1 MIKNDKAINLSWLVE
16 KWTIWDNPYLK
27 NIWLNIKTLDLV
39 RITEDVDTNE
49 DIEESYI
56 DIEQNMDEFVCMPGR
71 EVVNDKL
78 LREVFIDSLDSQS
91 RDRFFENYNEY
102 SADEEFM
109 DIVYELGL
117 ENKLQAFRKKIA
129 GDILLNWANEENIK
143 VSKDMDTI
151 NMYSRYKF

>member
-1 MIKNDKAINLSWLVE
+1 MTRNKKAINLSWLVE

-71 EVVNDKL
+71 EAVNKKL
-78 LREVFIDSLDSQS
+78 AREVFIDKLDSHTK
-91 RDRFFENYNEY
+91 DRFFEDYNEY
-102 SADEEFM
+102 AQDEEFL

-117 ENKLQAFRKKIA
+117 ENKLQAFREKIA

-143 VSKDMDTI
+143 VSKDMETI
-151 NMYSRYKF
+151 NIYSRDKF